1 MTRSRFARRDEQES
15 LTIVNG
21 AHAKAET
28 SPKPAVSTM
37 IEELEEEI
45 DRRLFSARAWTR
57 DGYDVT
63 GEEWT
68 KRLSILIAVVRL
80 LKFVKA
86 HEREIARATKK

>member
-1 MTRSRFARRDEQES
+1 MTRNLFDRRDEQES

-28 SPKPAVSTM
+28 APKPAVSAM

-45 DRRLFSARAWTR
+45 GRRLSSASAWTR

-63 GEEWT
+63 GDEWVR
-68 KRLSILIAVVRL
+68 RLSILVAVVRL

-86 HEREIARATKK
+86 HEREIAKAVKK